1 MLRKIIDNV
10 GFAGL
15 VILIVGFWLYS
26 LSNLWDWKS
35 LGAIGVG
42 AVLLLA
48 HLFFNL
54 NKVKTTLAS
63 RSARFGGMAFA
74 TLLLG
79 LGILVLLNFLNY
91 RHHTR
96 FDLSEGRVNAL
107 SSQTVK
113 VLENLDQE
121 IQITGFFED
130 EQGGTRFRNLV
141 REFHYVT
148 PKVDFEVVDPL
159 KDPGKVAQFEITR
172 NGQVVVAGS
181 TKQEMLEDITEE
193 KLTNAIIKITRDVEK
208 VVYFLTGH
216 GEHDLSQSEPEGYS
230 TVESEI
236 KKQNYRV
243 EIYNLA
249 QENKIPEDA
258 SVIVSAGPKVDFFPN
273 ELELLKEYLVSGGK
287 FLLLM
292 DPESEADMHGFLE
305 LYGVRLNDDF
315 VVDATGLGQ
324 LFGFGAAAPLGVDYA
339 SHPITEDLQET
350 MSIFP
355 GARSVAS
362 VASELEFV
370 TTELVRSSP
379 QSWGESEIEA
389 EEVSFDEELDTAGPV
404 ALAVVSVKSVTQ
416 EDSTEDSEEGDEGG
430 ESSPEGVETRADESP
445 GKEDGEVSQTE
456 ENRPLESR
464 IVVFGDSEFASN
476 AYFGTA
482 VNGDLFLNAVSWLAE
497 DTDLLS
503 IRPKDPENRTIT
515 LTETDSRMVFWAT
528 VVLFPLTTLVLGFA
542 VWSRRRSEKR

>member
-15 VILIVGFWLYS
+15 VALIVGFWLYS

-42 AVLLLA
+42 VVLVTTY
-48 HLFFNL
+48 LFFNL
-54 NKVKTTLAS
+54 KKVKTTLTS
-63 RSARFGGMAFA
+63 RSARFGGMALA

-96 FDLSEGRVNAL
+96 VDLSEGRVNAL

-113 VLENLDQE
+113 VLGNLDQE
-121 IQITGFFED
+121 IKITGFFED

-172 NGQVVVAGS
+172 NGQVVVAGPA
-181 TKQEMLEDITEE
+181 KQEMLEDLTEE
-193 KLTNAIIKITRDVEK
+193 KLTNTIIKVTRDVEK
-208 VVYFLTGH
+208 TVYFLTGH

-243 EIYNLA
+243 ETYNLA

-258 SVIVSAGPKVDFFPN
+258 SVIVSAGPKVEFFPN
-273 ELELLKEYLVSGGK
+273 ELELLNEYLASGGK
-287 FLLLM
+287 FLLLT
-292 DPESEADMHGFLE
+292 DPESEAEMNEFLE
-305 LYGVRLNDDF
+305 PYGVQLNDDF

-355 GARSVAS
+355 GARSVAG
-362 VASELEFV
+362 VASELDYV

-389 EEVSFDEELDTAGPV
+389 EEVAFDEELDTAGPV
-404 ALAVVSVKSVTQ
+404 ALAVVSVKSIAQ
-416 EDSTEDSEEGDEGG
+416 EGSEGASAEAEEGG
-430 ESSPEGVETRADESP
+430 EPSSEDAEAASDESP
-445 GKEDGEVSQTE
+445 SEGDG
-456 ENRPLESR
+456 
-464 IVVFGDSEFASN
+464 
-476 AYFGTA
+476 
-482 VNGDLFLNAVSWLAE
+482 AVSE
-497 DTDLLS
+497 
-503 IRPKDPENRTIT
+503 
-515 LTETDSRMVFWAT
+515 
-528 VVLFPLTTLVLGFA
+528 
-542 VWSRRRSEKR
+542 SEELPPM

>member
-15 VILIVGFWLYS
+15 VALIVGFWLYS

-42 AVLLLA
+42 VVLVTTY
-48 HLFFNL
+48 LFFNL
-54 NKVKTTLAS
+54 KKVKTTLTS
-63 RSARFGGMAFA
+63 RSARFGGMALA

-96 FDLSEGRVNAL
+96 VDLSEGRVNAL

-113 VLENLDQE
+113 VLGNLDQE
-121 IQITGFFED
+121 IKITGFFED

-172 NGQVVVAGS
+172 NGQVVVAGPA
-181 TKQEMLEDITEE
+181 KQEMLEDLTEE
-193 KLTNAIIKITRDVEK
+193 KLTNTIIKVTRDVEK
-208 VVYFLTGH
+208 TVYFLTGH

-243 EIYNLA
+243 ETYNLA

-258 SVIVSAGPKVDFFPN
+258 SVIVSAGPKVEFFAN
-273 ELELLKEYLVSGGK
+273 ELELLNEYLASGGK
-287 FLLLM
+287 FLLLT
-292 DPESEADMHGFLE
+292 DPESEAEMNEFLE
-305 LYGVRLNDDF
+305 PYGVQLNDDF

-355 GARSVAS
+355 GARSVAG
-362 VASELEFV
+362 VASELDYL

-389 EEVSFDEELDTAGPV
+389 EEVAFDEELDTAGPV
-404 ALAVVSVKSVTQ
+404 ALALVSVKSVAQ
-416 EDSTEDSEEGDEGG
+416 EDSEGASEEGEEGG
-430 ESSPEGVETRADESP
+430 ESSSEDAEADADESP
-445 GKEDGEVSQTE
+445 SEGEGAVSEAE
-456 ENRPLESR
+456 ESQPLESR

-482 VNGDLFLNAVSWLAE
+482 VNRDLFLNVVSWLAE

-503 IRPKDPENRTIT
+503 IRPKDPENRSIT
-515 LTETDSRMVFWAT
+515 LTATDSRMIFWAT

-542 VWSRRRSEKR
+542 VWSRRRSE